1 MLAIEMM
8 KKHNTN
14 LQQAAAY
21 KFRFS
26 GPRTTWKKERR
37 GVFEC
42 NVTPRQL
49 ESLYFSK
56 KRMEFVQK
64 NIENG
69 T

>member
-64 NIENG
+64 N
-69 T
+69 